1 MTGMGQPSFS
11 LYVFGRLH
19 GLPRTRLPDLVSA
32 AGGRLVDRA
41 RPGVTIVAV
50 AHGTARRALADGLPA
65 KLPPGVPADADV
77 ISEISVR
84 RLLGLEPPQAPERRM
99 FHRTEM
105 AMSAG
110 VRPELIDCLSLYD
123 VLDPAGG
130 WFGYRDL
137 VAARQVKRL
146 VEQGFTLP
154 DIIQASAALRRS
166 GRTLS
171 DTRLAE
177 TPWGEIV
184 QELDGTHARLNGQ
197 LALSLD
203 EQSET
208 ADEVFERGEEC
219 ERSGDCTG
227 AELWYSKALRMNRSD
242 PVVPF
247 NLGNVLD
254 AAGREQEAVHA
265 YFDALR
271 RDPGFAE
278 AWVNLG
284 TVRERQDRSDDA
296 RECYSKALSVR
307 PDCPEA
313 LFNLGRML
321 TRAQDYAAA
330 LPLWRRY
337 LKLSLSEAD
346 LAKARRYVQ
355 LCEIGIQAAA

>member
-1 MTGMGQPSFS
+1 MTGMGQASFT

-19 GLPRTRLPDLVSA
+19 GVPRTRLPDLVSA
-32 AGGRLVDRA
+32 AGGRLVDRP
-41 RPGVTIVAV
+41 RLGVTIVAI

-84 RLLGLEPPQAPERRM
+84 RLLGLEPPQPTERRT

-110 VRPELIDCLSLYD
+110 VRPELIDCLSLYG

-177 TPWGEIV
+177 TSWGEIV
-184 QELDGTHARLNGQ
+184 QELDGTHAGLNGQ

-219 ERSGDCTG
+219 ERSGDLAG
-227 AELWYSKALRMNRSD
+227 AELWYSKAMRM
-242 PVVPF
+242 
-247 NLGNVLD
+247 
-254 AAGREQEAVHA
+254 
-265 YFDALR
+265 
-271 RDPGFAE
+271 
-278 AWVNLG
+278 
-284 TVRERQDRSDDA
+284 
-296 RECYSKALSVR
+296 K
-307 PDCPEA
+307 
-313 LFNLGRML
+313 
-321 TRAQDYAAA
+321 
-330 LPLWRRY
+330 
-337 LKLSLSEAD
+337 SL
-346 LAKARRYVQ
+346 
-355 LCEIGIQAAA
+355 

>member
-1 MTGMGQPSFS
+1 MAQPSFS

-32 AGGRLVDRA
+32 AEGRLVDRP

-50 AHGTARRALADGLPA
+50 AHGTAQRALADGLPA
-65 KLPPGVPADADV
+65 KLPSGVPADADV
-77 ISEISVR
+77 VSELSLR
-84 RLLGLEPPQAPERRM
+84 RLLGLEPPQAAERRT
-99 FHRTEM
+99 FHRTEV

-110 VRPELIDCLSLYD
+110 VSPPLIDCLALYD
-123 VLDPAGG
+123 VLDPSGG
-130 WFGYRDL
+130 WYGYRDL
-137 VAARQVKRL
+137 VAVRQVKRL
-146 VEQGFTLP
+146 LEQGFTLP
-154 DIIQASAALRRS
+154 NIVEASSALRRS

-177 TPWGEIV
+177 TSWGEIV

-203 EQSET
+203 EQPET

-219 ERSGDCTG
+219 ERSGDLAG
-227 AELWYSKALRMNRSD
+227 AELWYSKAMRMNRSD

-254 AAGREQEAVHA
+254 AAGREHEAVHA

-271 RDPGFAE
+271 RDPAFAE

-284 TVRERQDRSDDA
+284 TVRERQDRSADA
-296 RECYSKALSVR
+296 RECYSKALSIR
-307 PDCPEA
+307 PECSEA

-321 TRAQDYAAA
+321 TRAEDYAGA
-330 LPLWRRY
+330 LPLWKRY
-337 LKLSLSEAD
+337 LTLPLSEGD

-355 LCEIGIQAAA
+355 LCEIGIQAVA